1 MQEVREQKMAD
12 SVVQIDFASC
22 VLCGQCVA
30 ACKEEALELGD
41 DKLLLDSGK
50 CKGCGDCVSECPNEA
65 LSLAEGA
72 GRAAGA

>member
-1 MQEVREQKMAD
+1 MAD
-12 SVVQIDFASC
+12 SVLQIDQGSC

-30 ACKEEALELGD
+30 ACQEGALELGD
-41 DKLLLDSGK
+41 DKLLLDSQK
-50 CKGCGDCVSECPNEA
+50 CKGCGDCLSECPNEA